1 MSSLIGT
8 RATAPDL
15 RPWVGFMVR
24 LGYAAKGLI
33 YLLIGTL
40 AVRLA
45 FGLDGGRVTDASGA
59 LRVVLKQPFGLL
71 LIGVIAIGIL
81 TYSAWQII
89 EGLLDTRHKGSNA
102 RGRIERALTIIKG
115 AVYGAVGWEALQLVL
130 GQRGGSQSADDYA
143 RDVMRVP
150 FGHWFF
156 ALVGLGVGIYGV
168 LQIWK
173 AWQGQFGDDVDAPR
187 MRREVGAWALA
198 VGRAGTAGRGVIL
211 AVMGLLLTR
220 AGLDRRPSQAGG
232 MTDSL
237 WTLMSQPY
245 GAWLLAAAA
254 AGLVCFGIFQL
265 LHWRYARLAPL
276 PR

>member
-1 MSSLIGT
+1 MAAVLGSST
-8 RATAPDL
+8 PEL
-15 RPWVGFMVR
+15 RPWVSTMVR

-40 AVRLA
+40 AIQLA

-59 LRVVLKQPFGLL
+59 LRVVLRQPFGLI
-71 LIGVIAIGIL
+71 LIGVIAVGIL
-81 TYSAWQII
+81 TYSGWQIL
-89 EGLLDTRHKGSNA
+89 EGLLDTRHRGSSA
-102 RGRIERALTIIKG
+102 RGWIERTLTIIKG

-130 GQRGGSQSADDYA
+130 GLRGGSQSADDYA
-143 RDVMRVP
+143 RSVMRVP
-150 FGHWFF
+150 FGNWFF

-168 LQIWK
+168 RQIWK
-173 AWQGQFGDDVDAPR
+173 AWRGQFDDDVDAQR
-187 MRREVGAWALA
+187 MRREVGGWTLA
-198 VGRAGTAGRGVIL
+198 VGRAGTAGRGIIL
-211 AVMGLLLTR
+211 AVMGLLLAR
-220 AGLDRRPSQAGG
+220 AGFDRRPSQAGG

-237 WTLMSQPY
+237 WTLMVQPY

-276 PR
+276 HR